1 VDIVVPGEIEIH
13 RTAPLAMGSFD
24 FFGLNYYQRDY
35 LRADL
40 GNAELSVRFVP
51 EGRPTN
57 DMDWELYPEGFYAM
71 LMRVS
76 KYGLPILVTENGTA
90 DNEPGS
96 DKRKDFLR
104 AQVYAMERAIAD
116 GADVRGYYHWA
127 LIDNFEFEHGY
138 VPKFGLFRVRFDDPS
153 LAREPTSAVALF
165 AEIAARAA
173 AQ

>member
-1 VDIVVPGEIEIH
+1 
-13 RTAPLAMGSFD
+13 
-24 FFGLNYYQRDY
+24 
-35 LRADL
+35 
-40 GNAELSVRFVP
+40 
-51 EGRPTN
+51 
-57 DMDWELYPEGFYAM
+57 M

-76 KYGLPILVTENGTA
+76 KYGLPILVTESGTA

-116 GADVRGYYHWA
+116 GANVAGYYHWA

-138 VPKFGLFRVRFDDPS
+138 VPKFGLFRVRFDDPE
-153 LAREPTSAVALF
+153 LLREPTSAVGLF